1 MQAITCEDC
10 AASCPSIGSAAA
22 YGQIRYTAPQPQIQ
36 RGRMRPHF
44 IAVLTVLALCRM
56 TLPVQAQQ
64 RGPIIDMHV
73 HTNTTLVPDRN
84 VQSLIAAMDE
94 SHVVKAFLS
103 GSLEDV
109 HSWSAAAPGRFIPS
123 LMFPV
128 FGMEGFP
135 NLDSLRAEYL
145 AGRLQG
151 MGEITSQYLGIPP
164 NAPSLEPYFA
174 LAEELDVP
182 VLIHM
187 AGGGAPYPT
196 FRLSAGHPLLLEE
209 VLVRHPRLRIYLEN
223 AGYPFLHEMIAL
235 MYQYPQ
241 VYADLSTITR
251 IVPREAFHDYLRA
264 LTRAGF
270 GERLMFGTDGGPSQL
285 PQAVEAIESASFLT
299 DEQKADIF
307 YNNAARFLRLSDEE
321 IARHHG
327 R

>member
-1 MQAITCEDC
+1 
-10 AASCPSIGSAAA
+10 
-22 YGQIRYTAPQPQIQ
+22 
-36 RGRMRPHF
+36 MRPHF

-56 TLPVQAQQ
+56 ILPLQAQQ

-73 HTNTTLVPDRN
+73 HVGQDA
-84 VQSLIAAMDE
+84 SLRQRVVAVMDE
-94 SHVVKAFLS
+94 SHIVKAFLS
-103 GSLEDV
+103 NSLENV
-109 HSWSAAAPGRFIPS
+109 YSWTAAAPGRFIPS

-145 AGRLQG
+145 AGQLHG
-151 MGEITSQYLGIPP
+151 MGEITSQYAGIPP

-174 LAEELDVP
+174 LAEELDIP
-182 VLIHM
+182 VLIHTL
-187 AGGGAPYPT
+187 GSGAPRST

-209 VLVRHPRLRIYLEN
+209 VLVRHPRLRIYLEG

-235 MYQYPQ
+235 MDHYPQ
-241 VYADLSTITR
+241 VYADLSGITWR
-251 IVPREAFHDYLRA
+251 KPREAFHEYLRA
-264 LTRAGF
+264 LVRAGF
-270 GERLMFGTDGGPSQL
+270 GERLMWGTDGPPSQI

-299 DEQKADIF
+299 AEQKAGIF